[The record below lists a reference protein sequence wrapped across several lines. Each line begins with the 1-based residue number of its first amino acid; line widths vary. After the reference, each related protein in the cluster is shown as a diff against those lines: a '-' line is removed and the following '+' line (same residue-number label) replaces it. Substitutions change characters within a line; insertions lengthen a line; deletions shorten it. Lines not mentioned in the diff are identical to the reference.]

1 VQREWVAARL
11 ETARP
16 DEPGSRRF
24 LPGDEPV
31 MFLSSGHL
39 SVSSEATGA
48 TAAEPTFPM
57 AAQFVCA
64 VIPTYHPGAAMLENL
79 RNVLSEVQGLVVV
92 DNGSSADELSS
103 LRVESRNLGFHLIE
117 NGENLGI
124 AEALN
129 RGVSWAKNKA
139 YSWVLLLDQDS
150 MACDGFV
157 AALLRT
163 WLSHPQPNK
172 IATIHPRY
180 LHPELGCR
188 ALALNAP
195 DGSRIWCLTSGALLP
210 TWIFDKIGGFASEFF
225 IDWVDI
231 EYCFR
236 IRAAGYL
243 IVESEAILI
252 HDPGRSAPASVLG
265 LRFWPSHHSSARRY
279 YMSRNRVVVFRKY
292 LFSLPGCT
300 LKAMYSAIQDTAK
313 CFLGENDRLRK
324 FRNFLLGTWDGL
336 RGRMGIREGL

>member
-1 VQREWVAARL
+1 M
-11 ETARP
+11 
-16 DEPGSRRF
+16 S
-24 LPGDEPV
+24 
-31 MFLSSGHL
+31 LSSDHL
-39 SVSSEATGA
+39 SVSSEATA
-48 TAAEPTFPM
+48 ERTAELTSPM
-57 AAQFVCA
+57 TAQFVCA
-64 VIPTYHPGAAMLENL
+64 VIATYHPSATMLENL

-92 DNGSSADELSS
+92 DNGSNPEELGA
-103 LRVESRNLGFHLIE
+103 LREESRSLGFQLIE
-117 NGENLGI
+117 NGDNLGI

-129 RGVSWAKNKA
+129 RGVRWAKSKA

-163 WLSHPQPNK
+163 WLSHPQPDK
-172 IATIHPRY
+172 IATVHPRY
-180 LHPELGCR
+180 LHRELGCR
-188 ALALNAP
+188 ALALRAG
-195 DGSRIWCLTSGALLP
+195 DGSRIWCLTSGALMP
-210 TWIFDKIGGFASEFF
+210 TWIFDRIGWFASEFF

-252 HDPGRSAPASVLG
+252 HDPGQSAPASVLG
-265 LRFWPSHHSSARRY
+265 LRFWPSHHSSVRRY

-300 LKAMYSAIQDTAK
+300 LKAMYSALRDTAK
-313 CFLGENDRLRK
+313 CFLGEKDRPRK